1 MMDLSIWTVVS
12 ATVGQLSG
20 FPWRLLTRISDTVA
34 PVSTS
39 ATSAVVLGRTFDE
52 HLSNLHIV
60 FSRLQE
66 AGLQLQRTFDEH
78 LSNLHIVFSR
88 LQEAGLQ
95 LQPAKCQFAKQS
107 IKYLGHVV
115 SASGIQTDPEKVAAI
130 SQISPPKSVKDVRS
144 FLGAASWYRKFVP
157 NFARITAPL
166 VQLLKKNQRWFWGPE
181 QDAASQA
188 VKDALCQNY
197 RTLSTVA

>member
-20 FPWRLLTRISDTVA
+20 FPWRLLKGYR
-34 PVSTS
+34 
-39 ATSAVVLGRTFDE
+39 
-52 HLSNLHIV
+52 
-60 FSRLQE
+60 
-66 AGLQLQRTFDEH
+66 
-78 LSNLHIVFSR
+78 R

-107 IKYLGHVV
+107 IKYLGHVVSASGIQTDPEKVAAISHKYLGHVV

-181 QDAASQA
+181 QDAAFQA
-188 VKDALCQNY
+188 VKDALRQSPVLICPDFSRPFQLHTDASEQEY
-197 RTLSTVA
+197 